1 MKISTEAVVPGRY
14 SAASD
19 HHVLRMAA
27 KAYNGL
33 HARHDES
40 LMEADPTPPHLQKS
54 GIAVAGAIIG
64 IILVGLAM
72 IAMVMTVFWK
82 CRVARWKRLERQL
95 YAEDGGGDA
104 MLSPV
109 VGDSKGMGAQQQ
121 QKPLPTVP
129 SSEIL
134 ASVPNAH
141 DAGPERGANHYYA

>member
-1 MKISTEAVVPGRY
+1 MKISTESVVPSRFY
-14 SAASD
+14 SAASSG
-19 HHVLRMAA
+19 H
-27 KAYNGL
+27 GL
-33 HARHDES
+33 VRARHDET
-40 LMEADPTPPHLQKS
+40 LMESDPTPPHLQKS
-54 GIAVAGAIIG
+54 GIAVAGAIVG

-82 CRVARWKRLERQL
+82 CRVARWKRLERQRHP
-95 YAEDGGGDA
+95 EGGDA

-109 VGDSKGMGAQQQ
+109 VYDSKGVGAQ